1 MKIRVFHRGTHDATA
16 RHVADRGAGDLF
28 AREGGVRIEDV
39 VLVTPQGAEV
49 LTPCRKQCC
58 SRERHNGFIAIKA
71 LSEADAIASSEQE
84 VRQILRKKRIA
95 CKKKCDLMVWD
106 RC

>member
-1 MKIRVFHRGTHDATA
+1 M
-16 RHVADRGAGDLF
+16 DLS
-28 AREGGVRIEDV
+28 
-39 VLVTPQGAEV
+39 L
-49 LTPCRKQCC
+49 L
-58 SRERHNGFIAIKA
+58 KA

-95 CKKKCDLMVWD
+95 CKKKCDLMGWD